1 MLSWWT
7 LNIPGIQFH
16 TSETVI
22 ESALFFLLQVFIGKL
37 LFLNLQLGF

>member
-7 LNIPGIQFH
+7 LNIPGIQCH

-22 ESALFFLLQVFIGKL
+22 ESALFYLLYLFNGKL
-37 LFLNLQLGF
+37 LFLKLQLVF